1 MPHVTT
7 RYRIVVAAGHHRQ
20 PRNSTKWLEPYPANE
35 VEAIPGTAL
44 SEFAPPQLSYTDGGA
59 TATASFLFWSAG
71 DGTDGQTST
80 SPTLS
85 TTVGTTPLTLVAW
98 YLPIGGDP
106 GTGSSGYVIDAF
118 SDALNDFVD
127 DDFVSVSPDASLTSD
142 ANVVGWVPTASAEE
156 LKAVPGSIHTGETF
170 EQWIGG
176 MPTADIDDLAA
187 KSSGYAIATYHRR
200 SVPIPKV
207 DDRYAQ
213 FVQILWGIVNDAP
226 GAVLGPNGPI
236 PIDPGWGSLLERVAR
251 AAVLAS
257 AGAHV
262 KGSAEVRR
270 IALNEVQAAVK
281 ELGAALERGG
291 LERG

>member
-7 RYRIVVAAGHHRQ
+7 RYRIVVTAGHHRQ

-44 SEFAPPQLSYTDGGA
+44 SEFAPPTLGYTDGGA
-59 TATASFLFWSAG
+59 PATASFLFWSTG
-71 DGTDGQTST
+71 DGTNGQTST

-85 TTVGTTPLTLVAW
+85 TTVGANALTLVAW
-98 YLPIGGDP
+98 YLPVGGGVP
-106 GTGSSGYVIDAF
+106 GNSTGYFIDAF

-142 ANVVGWVPTASAEE
+142 ANVVGWVPTANAED

-176 MPTADIDDLAA
+176 MPTGDVDDLTA
-187 KSSGYAIATYHRR
+187 KSDGYAIATYHRQT
-200 SVPIPKV
+200 VPIPPV
-207 DDRYAQ
+207 DDRYAE
-213 FVQILWGIVNDAP
+213 FVKILWGIVNDAP

-236 PIDPGWGSLLERVAR
+236 PVDPGWGALLERVFR

-257 AGAHV
+257 AGAKVH
-262 KGSAEVRR
+262 GSAEVRR

-281 ELGAALERGG
+281 ELSGALERGG